1 MTRKFAHT
9 IGMTL
14 LVFTVFSQFASAA
27 VIIEPTGGT
36 VAGKTIG
43 EWSAEWW
50 KWAAP
55 LAPPGDPFTDQ
66 TGIAANKNQ
75 AGPVF
80 YLAGSENT
88 SSRKFTVPGDKFV
101 LVPLVA
107 GELSQLELGFGKT
120 AAEIKAAAK
129 SQMDQI
135 DSLHATLDGTTIT
148 STILFGHREVSPNFA
163 FVAAAG
169 NQVGISGSGNS
180 SIAVADG
187 YFLML
192 DPLTP
197 GTHVLNFG
205 GGSTSFGLTINETDT
220 ITVPPVPEPSA
231 LLLLSLGS
239 LLLLLRRRHCV

>member
-1 MTRKFAHT
+1 
-9 IGMTL
+9 
-14 LVFTVFSQFASAA
+14 
-27 VIIEPTGGT
+27 
-36 VAGKTIG
+36 
-43 EWSAEWW
+43 
-50 KWAAP
+50 
-55 LAPPGDPFTDQ
+55 
-66 TGIAANKNQ
+66 
-75 AGPVF
+75 
-80 YLAGSENT
+80 
-88 SSRKFTVPGDKFV
+88 
-101 LVPLVA
+101 
-107 GELSQLELGFGKT
+107 
-120 AAEIKAAAK
+120 
-129 SQMDQI
+129 MDQI

-180 SIAVADG
+180 GIAVADG